1 MSQSLDDRTGYLV
14 KQYIAGTC
22 TLDEFNELLAIISIQ
37 PNGSVM
43 EELLLEEVRNSRYHE
58 AEEQVN
64 WQQMLQAVLQQQE
77 VAAPAPVRPMQV
89 FFKIAIAAAV
99 VVCMGLIAWWW
110 LQKGSDKQA
119 VAPSIATITDIM
131 PGRNGAILTLQNGQT
146 LVLDSAQNGA
156 LTMPHGLQIVKRDSL
171 IAYAPTGTAA
181 NEATA
186 YNTLTTPRGR
196 QFQVVLSD
204 GTKVW
209 LNAASSIHY
218 PAVFTGND
226 RVVEVTGEA
235 YFEVAPLRL
244 RSGQKKP
251 FIVHMLAGGKDRGR
265 VEVLGTH
272 FNINAYDDE
281 AAIRTTL
288 LEGSVRTV
296 NRETANG
303 KENSVILKPGEQA
316 VLSGGNLPAG
326 RQGSPLTIHHSPDL
340 GQVMAWK
347 NGYFQFER
355 SDIQTV
361 MRQIARWYDVD
372 IQYEGPVTKD
382 KFGGSIPRDA
392 TLSQVL
398 HALEQSLVHFTI
410 QGKKVIVTP

>member
-1 MSQSLDDRTGYLV
+1 MSQSLDDRTSYLL

-22 TLDEFNELLAIISIQ
+22 TPEEFNELLALVNIQ
-37 PNGSVM
+37 PEGSVM
-43 EELLLEEVRNSRYHE
+43 EEILLEEVRNSRHHE

-64 WQQMLQAVLQQQE
+64 WQQMLRAVLQHQE
-77 VAAPAPVRPMQV
+77 VAAPAPVRRMPV
-89 FFKIAIAAAV
+89 FKRIVVAATIVLCAGAIAF
-99 VVCMGLIAWWW
+99 WW
-110 LQKGSDKQA
+110 LTRNDAGQVNHQQ
-119 VAPSIATITDIM
+119 VATITDIM
-131 PGRNGAILTLQNGQT
+131 PGRNGAVLTLQNGQT

-171 IAYAPTGTAA
+171 IAYAPTGTAIDEA
-181 NEATA
+181 NA

-209 LNAASSIHY
+209 LNASSSIHY
-218 PAVFTGND
+218 PAVFKGKE

-235 YFEVAPLRL
+235 YFEVAHNAAM
-244 RSGQKKP
+244 P
-251 FIVHMLAGGKDRGR
+251 FR
-265 VEVLGTH
+265 VRHGSMEVKVLGTH

-288 LEGSVRTV
+288 LEGSIKTSMV
-296 NRETANG
+296 NGEW
-303 KENSVILKPGEQA
+303 SILKPGDQA
-316 VLSGGNLPAG
+316 VLMPNASISTNHTANL
-326 RQGSPLTIHHSPDL
+326 DE
-340 GQVMAWK
+340 VMAWK

-372 IQYEGPVTKD
+372 IKYEGAITKD

-410 QGKKVIVTP
+410 QGKQVIVTP

>member
-1 MSQSLDDRTGYLV
+1 MSQSLDDRTGYLL

-22 TLDEFNELLAIISIQ
+22 TLDEFNELLTLISIQ
-37 PNGSVM
+37 PNGSVV
-43 EELLLEEVRNSRYHE
+43 EELLLEEVRNSRFHE

-64 WQQMLQAVLQQQE
+64 WQQMLQTVLQQQG
-77 VAAPAPVRPMQV
+77 AAPAPVRSMPV
-89 FFKIAIAAAV
+89 FKRIAVAATIILCAGTIAF
-99 VVCMGLIAWWW
+99 WW
-110 LQKGSDKQA
+110 LKRTDARQVDHQP
-119 VAPSIATITDIM
+119 VATITDIM

-156 LTMPHGLQIVKRDSL
+156 LTMPHGLQIVKHDSL
-171 IAYAPTGTAA
+171 IAYAPTGTAIH
-181 NEATA
+181 EATA

-209 LNAASSIHY
+209 LNASSSIHY
-218 PAVFTGND
+218 PAVFKGKE

-235 YFEVAPLRL
+235 YFEVA
-244 RSGQKKP
+244 KDATKP
-251 FIVHMLAGGKDRGR
+251 FIVNIPPHPGGPGGGR

-288 LEGSVRTV
+288 LEGSVK
-296 NRETANG
+296 ASLMNG
-303 KENSVILKPGEQA
+303 QSSILKPGDQA
-316 VLSGGNLPAG
+316 VVMPNTSMTTNHTARL
-326 RQGSPLTIHHSPDL
+326 DE
-340 GQVMAWK
+340 VMAWK

-361 MRQIARWYDVD
+361 MREIARWYDVD
-372 IQYEGPVTKD
+372 IQYEGAVTKD